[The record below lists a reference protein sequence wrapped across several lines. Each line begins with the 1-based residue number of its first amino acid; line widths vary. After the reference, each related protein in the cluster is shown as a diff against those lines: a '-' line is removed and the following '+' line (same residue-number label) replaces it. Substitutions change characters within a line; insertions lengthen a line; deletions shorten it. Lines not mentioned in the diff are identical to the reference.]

1 MCVHRRP
8 VDGLVARSARRG
20 GTSFLSN
27 NVKHRGPVTIARVGG
42 TCERCGGP
50 ARLRRYCGSCRTTV
64 NDLTRQYV
72 DAACSIL
79 AAGGPLGPDW
89 SELER
94 WRESVA
100 LPAADARQ
108 AIADISID
116 WLRRYAAFAAA
127 DGVVNKEE
135 LSYFRRAAEILDGEP
150 SPLVQRLDSQLY
162 REYMIC
168 DVYAGNLPRASAAGL
183 HLPTDEHCYLN
194 VPATRRRYLKSGTQ
208 LTPGQ
213 LIVTNRKLRFSAF
226 QRGGEMPLSKL
237 LSASYSNV
245 LVLSLEATSGS
256 ISGDYIV
263 QDAEWAAAVINT
275 TLRIDR
281 RTLLPASSRRTPI
294 PQHVRNEVWQRDH
307 GRCVQCHATDY
318 LEFDHI
324 IPRSRGGADTVGNI
338 QILCRRCN
346 LAKSNRI

>member
-1 MCVHRRP
+1 MCSSAPRR
-8 VDGLVARSARRG
+8 RSGRTF
-20 GTSFLSN
+20 GTSRWNVFLSN

-108 AIADISID
+108 VIADISID

-135 LSYFRRAAEILDGEP
+135 LSYFRRAAEILDGKP

-183 HLPTDEHCYLN
+183 HLPTDEHCY
-194 VPATRRRYLKSGTQ
+194 
-208 LTPGQ
+208 
-213 LIVTNRKLRFSAF
+213 
-226 QRGGEMPLSKL
+226 
-237 LSASYSNV
+237 
-245 LVLSLEATSGS
+245 
-256 ISGDYIV
+256 
-263 QDAEWAAAVINT
+263 
-275 TLRIDR
+275 
-281 RTLLPASSRRTPI
+281 
-294 PQHVRNEVWQRDH
+294 
-307 GRCVQCHATDY
+307 
-318 LEFDHI
+318 
-324 IPRSRGGADTVGNI
+324 
-338 QILCRRCN
+338 
-346 LAKSNRI
+346 